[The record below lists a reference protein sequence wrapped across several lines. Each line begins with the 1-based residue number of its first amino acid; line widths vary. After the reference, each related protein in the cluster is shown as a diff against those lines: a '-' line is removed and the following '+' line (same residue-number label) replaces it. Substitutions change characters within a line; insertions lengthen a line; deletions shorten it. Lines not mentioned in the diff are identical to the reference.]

1 MDLTIKEFDI
11 ESTYENNDIL
21 TETKFTQQLEHELDK
36 VLISNNAIANIH
48 VVKNIYSGSD
58 SPLTLSNN
66 NSDNEDRPHDSFG
79 YHKLTYND
87 VEKSL
92 GKYYDDTDTKISSE
106 LDILITYL
114 KGQKN
119 LYIQSKIV
127 SQTKLNILL
136 IPSLMITAGCTIF
149 APFIQQFPWSGGF
162 ISGLNAITTM
172 LIALANY
179 LKLESSMQ
187 TFYHTANQYD
197 KLETSLEFVSSK
209 MLFVGREVDK
219 SHIVLEKIHE
229 IEKKINEIKEW
240 NPLFIPDEV
249 RRAFPIICNINI
261 FSFIK
266 RMEVYKKNLVVKLK
280 DVKNEIRY
288 ILHKW
293 NKRTSYQSDIDDE
306 FYLET
311 SSEKKSDLRL
321 RQEKRIKFLYDIKE
335 KIKEEIIHY
344 KTAYGYI
351 DEIFTKEIKYAQE
364 KKNGWFFFQSNNY
377 NEIYSSSGNPV
388 IDKYLRHIFTNI

>member
-1 MDLTIKEFDI
+1 MNNIDI
-11 ESTYENNDIL
+11 ESANENNDIL
-21 TETKFTQQLEHELDK
+21 TETTFSQQLETELEKIRIKSDS
-36 VLISNNAIANIH
+36 LSNFHIIKH
-48 VVKNIYSGSD
+48 HYSGSD
-58 SPLTLSNN
+58 SPMTLSNG
-66 NSDNEDRPHDSFG
+66 NSDNEDIPNESFG
-79 YHKLTYND
+79 YHKLTYID

-92 GKYYDDTDTKISSE
+92 CKYYDDSDTKFSSE

-119 LYIQSKIV
+119 LYIQSKNV

-209 MLFVGREVDK
+209 MLFVERQVDK

-293 NKRTSYQSDIDDE
+293 DTAEKHIDDD
-306 FYLET
+306 FYLEQ
-311 SSEKKSDLRL
+311 SIDKKSDIRL

-335 KIKEEIIHY
+335 KIKEELIHY
-344 KTAYGYI
+344 KTAYGHI

-364 KKNGWFFFQSNNY
+364 KKHTWFDGFFMKKNHY
-377 NEIYSSSGNPV
+377 DIYSSSTNPV
-388 IDKYLRHIFTNI
+388 IDKYLRHIFTNMS

>member
-1 MDLTIKEFDI
+1 MIKSLDI
-11 ESTYENNDIL
+11 ESTYESSDIL
-21 TETKFTQQLEHELDK
+21 TETKFTQQLETELDK
-36 VLISNNAIANIH
+36 VRISNNAIANFH
-48 VVKNIYSGSD
+48 VVKNIYNGSD

-66 NSDNEDRPHDSFG
+66 NSDNEDIPNDSFG

-136 IPSLMITAGCTIF
+136 IPSLMITAAVTIF

-240 NPLFIPDEV
+240 NPLFIPEEV
-249 RRAFPIICNINI
+249 RQAFPIICNINI

-293 NKRTSYQSDIDDE
+293 DKRVPHQSDIDDD

-311 SSEKKSDLRL
+311 SNEQKSDLRI

-335 KIKEEIIHY
+335 KIKEELIHY
-344 KTAYGYI
+344 KTAYGHI

-364 KKNGWFFFQSNNY
+364 KKHSWFSFKTNNY

-388 IDKYLRHIFTNI
+388 IDKYLRHIFTNM